1 MNLTNARWAGL
12 FAAFCAYSM
21 LATANV
27 ASADDDSELYARVIV
42 TAAAVT
48 SGPGPSYRRVYVAH
62 RGEVFPVKAR
72 ATSGYWFRIELPDGT
87 TGWIR
92 GDTVYNHEVS
102 EEEASGGRFLPG
114 VFAPPPLMDAHG
126 ETAIQFGV
134 LGSGGM
140 MAVRPTF
147 LLDPTFGFELNLQA
161 SVARGGRLMIGT
173 GGGVVNLFPRSP
185 IVPFLVVGGGVS
197 VSDPNADTFLLRSG
211 TTGVFCA
218 GGGIRIGL
226 KYRITLRLEARAYV
240 FHQPDRYVSQE
251 EFSAGLTVFF

>member
-1 MNLTNARWAGL
+1 MNGFAWSRAARWLVVCAIV
-12 FAAFCAYSM
+12 AAPR
-21 LATANV
+21 V
-27 ASADDDSELYARVIV
+27 ASATDDAELYARVIV
-42 TAAAVT
+42 TAAAVH

-62 RGEVFPVKAR
+62 RGEVFPVRAR
-72 ATSGYWFRIELPDGT
+72 GTSGYWFRIELPDNT

-102 EEEASGGRFLPG
+102 DEEASGGRFLPSI
-114 VFAPPPLMDAHG
+114 FAPPPLMDAHG
-126 ETAIQFGV
+126 ETAILFGV
-134 LGSGGM
+134 LGSGGT
-140 MAVRPTF
+140 MAVRPSF

-185 IVPFLVVGGGVS
+185 IVPFIVVGGGVS

-218 GGGIRIGL
+218 GGGLRIGL
-226 KYRITLRLEARAYV
+226 KYRLTLRLEARAFV

-251 EFSAGLTVFF
+251 ELSAGLTVFF